1 MMLSGLFTRRVRG
14 VRLVNVWGAGLLLV
28 LVIGLYLVKTFAG
41 GERADIASTEQQI
54 ADEQHK
60 IRLLHAEL
68 AYLEQ
73 PARIE
78 RLSEQ
83 YLGMKPA
90 SGKHETTVDSLGQIA
105 HGPADPKAKDAQPAQ
120 AASSAPPASSDPVA
134 SSAPAPAPAPGDGQ

>member
-1 MMLSGLFTRRVRG
+1 MSISALFTRRIRG

-28 LVIGLYLVKTFAG
+28 LVIALYLIKTFAG
-41 GERADIASTEQQI
+41 GERADIAQTEQQI
-54 ADEQHK
+54 ADEQHS

-83 YLGMKPA
+83 YLGMQPA
-90 SGKHETTVDSLGQIA
+90 TGKHETSVDGLGLIA
-105 HGPADPKAKDAQPAQ
+105 RAAAPAAKAPTDAPP
-120 AASSAPPASSDPVA
+120 ASSAPPM
-134 SSAPAPAPAPGDGQ
+134 SSASPAGAGQ

>member
-1 MMLSGLFTRRVRG
+1 MLSGLFTRRVRG
-14 VRLVNVWGAGLLLV
+14 VRLVNLWLGGVALI

-41 GERADIASTEQQI
+41 GERADIAQTEMQI

-73 PARIE
+73 PSRIE

-83 YLGMKPA
+83 YLGMAPA
-90 SGKHETTVDSLGQIA
+90 SGKHETTLADLDKVA
-105 HGPADPKAKDAQPAQ
+105 HPPADPKVKAAAPMALAVLQ
-120 AASSAPPASSDPVA
+120 ASSAPPASSG
-134 SSAPAPAPAPGDGQ
+134 SGGDQ

>member
-1 MMLSGLFTRRVRG
+1 MRITALFTRRVRG
-14 VRLVNVWGAGLLLV
+14 VRLVNLWGVGLLLV

-54 ADEQHK
+54 ADEQHR

-73 PARIE
+73 PVRIE

-83 YLGMKPA
+83 YLGFEPI
-90 SGKHETTVDSLGQIA
+90 SGKQETTVADLAQIA
-105 HGPADPKAKDAQPAQ
+105 HAGDADPKAPA
-120 AASSAPPASSDPVA
+120 AAAAPPASSEPPASSAPPA
-134 SSAPAPAPAPGDGQ
+134 GDDQ

>member
-1 MMLSGLFTRRVRG
+1 MIFSGLFTRRIRG
-14 VRLVNVWGAGLLLV
+14 VRLVNLCLGGVALV

-41 GERADIASTEQQI
+41 GERADITQTEMQI
-54 ADEQHK
+54 ADEQHR

-83 YLGMKPA
+83 YLGMAPA
-90 SGKHETTVDSLGQIA
+90 SGKHEASLADLGQIA
-105 HGPADPKAKDAQPAQ
+105 HAAPDAMAKTPAAAPA
-120 AASSAPPASSDPVA
+120 APSLPPAP
-134 SSAPAPAPAPGDGQ
+134 SAPAPPPGDGQ

>member
-1 MMLSGLFTRRVRG
+1 MLSGLFTRRVRG
-14 VRLVNVWGAGLLLV
+14 VRLLNLWLGGVALI

-41 GERADIASTEQQI
+41 GERADIAQTEIQI

-73 PARIE
+73 PSRIE

-83 YLGMKPA
+83 YLGMAPA
-90 SGKHETTVDSLGQIA
+90 SGKHETTVADLDKVA
-105 HGPADPKAKDAQPAQ
+105 RAPADPKAKAAQVVQADP
-120 AASSAPPASSDPVA
+120 AASSAPLA
-134 SSAPAPAPAPGDGQ
+134 SSAPAPVAGDGQ

>member
-1 MMLSGLFTRRVRG
+1 MRISALFTRRIRG

-41 GERADIASTEQQI
+41 GERADITSTEMQI

-83 YLGMKPA
+83 YLGMTPT
-90 SGKHETTVDSLGQIA
+90 SGKQEASVADLAQIA
-105 HGPADPKAKDAQPAQ
+105 RPPDDPKADAAAAAP
-120 AASSAPPASSDPVA
+120 AASSAPPASSAP
-134 SSAPAPAPAPGDGQ
+134 SAGDEP